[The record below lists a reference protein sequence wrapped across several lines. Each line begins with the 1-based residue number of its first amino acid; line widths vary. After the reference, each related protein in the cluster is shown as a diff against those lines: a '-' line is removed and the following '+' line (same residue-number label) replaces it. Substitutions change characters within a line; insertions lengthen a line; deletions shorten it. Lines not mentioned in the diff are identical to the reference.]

1 MGKRLKR
8 ILALLIVSLNLMC
21 LTVLGDQKSPTVEQV
36 FVNLPE
42 VTVYGHN
49 LRVENANQQESYLGS
64 EKLALSQQIDF
75 AQSGEGVYYY
85 ILLDISNSMPETYFD
100 HIKDGILKF
109 EGKLGPQD
117 KMVLYTFGEEVTLV
131 LDEDHE
137 ASATAAAL
145 EPIDNIDNKTLLF
158 EAVSQAAARAE
169 QVKPEQCRRKILAV
183 ISDGEDFST
192 GKTRSQE
199 ALNDLEVKGIPAY
212 AFGIQDTQRENLNS
226 FGEFARMSGGQLAI
240 FGPEEFEQSMEE
252 FRAGVVSSDVMKY
265 TASSNLVSNKM
276 ETFSYK
282 LPDTNQMVTKNVMS
296 ARWIKDTI
304 HPGFRSRE
312 KIGDRQIKVV
322 FSEPVNGSESASN
335 YSVTRVG
342 SDSEEVIPVLGV
354 SHGEGSNAVV
364 LTVATDLTAG
374 DYIIRCSGITDKSME
389 ANAVIT
395 AGTFTV
401 EKPPMKDRILDWI
414 KAWYWIPVVLAVL
427 VLIVIVTVVYRKVK
441 KGRGVLYVDGKA
453 VMASDVEV
461 HRHVSIEEQEG
472 VPFKLRVSVKGKY
485 PETMELSITDSFI
498 VGRSKISNLYFDDAK
513 MSRQHFVLEW
523 DGRDMYVTD
532 LDTTNGTM
540 VNDVPIRSRRRL
552 EQDDKITAGSVELTI
567 RW

>member
-1 MGKRLKR
+1 MGKRLRR

-21 LTVLGDQKSPTVEQV
+21 LTVMGDQESPTVEQV

-42 VTVYGHN
+42 VTVYGQN
-49 LRVENANQQESYLGS
+49 LRVEDTSKQESYLGS

-85 ILLDISNSMPETYFD
+85 ILLDISNSMPDTYFD
-100 HIKDGILKF
+100 NIKNGILQF
-109 EGKLGPQD
+109 EKKLGPQD
-117 KMVLYTFGEEVTLV
+117 RMVLYTFGESVNLV
-131 LDEDHE
+131 LDEEHQ
-137 ASATAAAL
+137 ASDTAAAL
-145 EPIDNIDNKTLLF
+145 EPIDNTDNKTLLF

-169 QVKPEQCRRKILAV
+169 QVKPEQCRRRILAV

-192 GKTRSQE
+192 GRTRSQE
-199 ALNDLEVKGIPAY
+199 ALNDLEVKGIPVY

-226 FGEFARMSGGQLAI
+226 FGEFARMSGGRLAI
-240 FGPEEFEQSMEE
+240 FGPEEFDQSMET
-252 FRAGVVSSDVMKY
+252 FREGVLSTDVLKF
-265 TASSNLVSNKM
+265 TASGNQVSNRM

-282 LPDTNQMVTKNVMS
+282 LTDTNQMATRNVMC
-296 ARWIKDTI
+296 ARWIKDTVS
-304 HPGFRSRE
+304 PTMVRTG
-312 KIGDRQIKVV
+312 KIGDRQIEVA
-322 FSEPVNGSESASN
+322 FSEAVNGSETASN
-335 YSVTRVG
+335 YTVMRGETVVS
-342 SDSEEVIPVLGV
+342 VLGV
-354 SHGEGSNAVV
+354 SHGEGSNTVV
-364 LTVATDLTAG
+364 LTTATDLTAG
-374 DYIIRCSGITDKSME
+374 DYTLRCSGITDKSME
-389 ANAVIT
+389 ANQV
-395 AGTFTV
+395 AGTGAFTV
-401 EKPPMKDRILDWI
+401 EKPPMKDRILDGL
-414 KAWYWIPVVLAVL
+414 KTWYWIPVVLAVL

-461 HRHVSIEEQEG
+461 HRHVAIQEQEG
-472 VPFKLRVSVKGKY
+472 MPFKLRVSVKGKY
-485 PETMELSITDSFI
+485 PETMELNITDSFI
-498 VGRSKISNLYFDDAK
+498 VGRSKINNLYFDDVK